1 MEVREDALV
10 PIDFQAPRAAHILRA
25 VNLDLFLMGIAQVGF
40 GVVVGAVGIFVAT
53 RLLGWLLGWG
63 VTDAEIK
70 KGNVATGILKAAS
83 ILSLGILAQ
92 HAVQATFAAIDLSF
106 RGEQV
111 STEMVL
117 TFLLYGSIH
126 VAVAFAVGSFVLW
139 FGAWLFTKLT
149 RGVDEMDEVKKG
161 NVAPALVLGAV
172 LVVLAL
178 ATAPGL
184 EVALQGLIPLPQLG
198 RDEMIAP

>member
-1 MEVREDALV
+1 M
-10 PIDFQAPRAAHILRA
+10 
-25 VNLDLFLMGIAQVGF
+25 NLNLFLMGLAQVGF
-40 GVVVGAVGIFVAT
+40 GVLVGAVGIFVAT

-63 VTDAEIK
+63 SADEELK
-70 KGNVATGILKAAS
+70 KGNVAEGILQGSA

-92 HAVQATFAAIDLSF
+92 HAVTATFAAIDLAF

-126 VAVAFAVGSFVLW
+126 VSVAFAVGAIVLW
-139 FGAWLFTKLT
+139 FGAWLFSKLT
-149 RGVDEMDEVKKG
+149 RGVDEIAEVKKG
-161 NVAPALVLGAV
+161 NVAPAVVLGAV
-172 LVVLAL
+172 LVILAL

-198 RDEMIAP
+198 RDEMVAP

>member
-1 MEVREDALV
+1 M
-10 PIDFQAPRAAHILRA
+10 
-25 VNLDLFLMGIAQVGF
+25 NLNLFLMGLAQVGF
-40 GVVVGAVGIFVAT
+40 GVLVGAVGIFVAT

-63 VTDAEIK
+63 RADEELK
-70 KGNVATGILKAAS
+70 KGNVAEGILQGSA

-92 HAVQATFAAIDLSF
+92 HAVTATFAAIDLAF

-126 VAVAFAVGSFVLW
+126 VTVAFAIGALVLW
-139 FGAWLFTKLT
+139 FGAWLFSKLT
-149 RGVDEMDEVKKG
+149 RGVDEIAEVKKG
-161 NVAPALVLGAV
+161 NVAPAVVLGAV
-172 LVVLAL
+172 LVILAL

-198 RDEMIAP
+198 RDEMVAP